1 MIVAKKSLRRA
12 GKCNPRGSVAEAP
25 TIGTKRI
32 KVEHESSDEETASS
46 TDDGVRIGRFGNLY
60 HVGSLHVAVLLEST
74 TDCPCA
80 EHKTNQTYSGSRTP
94 TM

>member
-1 MIVAKKSLRRA
+1 MIVAKKA
-12 GKCNPRGSVAEAP
+12 PRGSAGGFA
-25 TIGTKRI
+25 GKRI
-32 KVEHESSDEETASS
+32 KLTQVKAELDDSESADSA
-46 TDDGVRIGRFGNLY
+46 DDGVRISRDGKLY